1 MYMNKSKRK
10 RKRTRKPR
18 KRISKRTRRIVGGVK
33 VYTMEGDFTTDPT
46 ILYEG
51 NDFFRKMTTN
61 ETEKEICKLLMKNPH
76 KNIITIYGV
85 GEDYIDMEL
94 LNTDMSKE
102 NIKKIKDVM
111 MEVKTHL
118 QKLGIMYI
126 DWKLDNMGI
135 SKDGEIKLFDFD
147 VSGVVDVK
155 TGKFILDPPEYWA
168 YRNAIKHG
176 MTEPI
181 EIDNYAFAHGL
192 K

>member
-1 MYMNKSKRK
+1 MNKSNRK
-10 RKRTRKPR
+10 RKRTRKTR
-18 KRISKRTRRIVGGVK
+18 KRISKRSKIGGVK
-33 VYTMEGDFTTDPT
+33 VYTMEGDFTSDPK
-46 ILYEG
+46 ILHEG
-51 NDFFRKMTTN
+51 KDFFRKMTTN

-94 LNTDMSKE
+94 LSIDMSKE
-102 NIKKIKDVM
+102 NIEHIKDVT

-118 QKLGIMYI
+118 QKLGVMYI

-147 VSGVVDVK
+147 VSGLVDTT
-155 TGKFILDPPEYWA
+155 TGQFILDPPKYWA
-168 YRNAIKHG
+168 YRNAVQHG
-176 MTEPI
+176 MTESI
-181 EIDNYAFAHGL
+181 DIDNYAFENGI